1 MWRPVQRLLE
11 LEYFFGEYLAHPLM
25 PEKGPGPL
33 WHIVFKVPLLL
44 YRYGLHALVS
54 GHVLILRTVG
64 RKTGTLRSTPLGYTF
79 DAGTNT
85 YYVIAGWK
93 GATNWYQNAL
103 ATSAVRV
110 RVGARE
116 FEASATPFTPDE
128 AAAQLARYAK
138 RNPFAPRLYR
148 NFTGIVSDGT
158 HETFL
163 KMAPF
168 YPGLALRP
176 VATGAQ
182 LPDK

>member
-1 MWRPVQRLLE
+1 MFSDSSQSLNATRDGLFWSLLVN
-11 LEYFFGEYLAHPLM
+11 FFSNFHSIGEIC
-25 PEKGPGPL
+25 G
-33 WHIVFKVPLLL
+33 
-44 YRYGLHALVS
+44 
-54 GHVLILRTVG
+54 
-64 RKTGTLRSTPLGYTF
+64 
-79 DAGTNT
+79 
-85 YYVIAGWK
+85 
-93 GATNWYQNAL
+93 L